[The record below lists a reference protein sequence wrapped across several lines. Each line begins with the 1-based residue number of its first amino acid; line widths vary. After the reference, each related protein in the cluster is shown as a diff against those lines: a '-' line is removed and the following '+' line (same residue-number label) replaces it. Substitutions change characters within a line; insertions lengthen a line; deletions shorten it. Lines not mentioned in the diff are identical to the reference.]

1 MWLHETALFQRPSL
15 PSPLLICHQVPY
27 TNSVDVHS
35 FGMILYEL
43 AHRGKRPYWQVTFVG
58 MLVCFLLQFRSD
70 ASGAQLNQDFDL
82 IRQKIIAGERPI
94 FEDTTAPAESVS
106 PRFFLPVL
114 ISR

>member
-1 MWLHETALFQRPSL
+1 
-15 PSPLLICHQVPY
+15 
-27 TNSVDVHS
+27 
-35 FGMILYEL
+35 MILYEL